1 MNKKIQ
7 ILEEKNSL
15 FQNEII
21 SMSDEIY
28 NQQKEIQELILQVK
42 TLKLDIENM
51 QNNNTDKLNIS
62 DDIPPHY

>member
-7 ILEEKNSL
+7 IPEEKTTL

-28 NQQKEIQELILQVK
+28 NQQKEIQELMLQIK

-51 QNNNTDKLNIS
+51 QNNNPDKLNIS